1 MDLENIKQQTTWNDA
16 AEGINSNFAKV
27 DIEIEKLKNVTTRDK
42 GYYQTV
48 ESLTAAHPTASVGSR
63 AFIGYTPPYAVWVW
77 DKDSASWVNS
87 GESFSDGQ
95 MTVDSEMSDTSVN
108 PVQNKIIKAYVD
120 SVDSLLQE
128 EINTKAEA
136 RIIHVNTSSANEQ
149 IAEQKAYN
157 ADTYKKIVAGEKL
170 YLLYPVDAGYWMLTP
185 IANSNGI
192 ISLERSTTDGF
203 SAYVTTVQLSE
214 DGTTTVSMEIRAFPT
229 YQIDS
234 EMSDISGGLVPNKI
248 IKAYVDAV
256 KAELDAIVGGDATDA
271 IDSIN
276 EILAFLSTM
285 ADSDTLAGIVAN
297 LKKMIQK
304 GDDGNIRYTNEAI
317 AALKQYLDDA
327 DNDLDEKIGNLAEHI
342 DNLETSASKVV
353 IFDATCSTDPWS
365 LDVLQTETTVEEI
378 VNAINNGSP
387 IYMRFGSGLVAV
399 DNAELYQNGDVSLYV
414 HLVDSESELIRTIHA
429 YSTTDGGWE
438 WESFDNPM
446 GGSVSP
452 DEEDITT
459 NEEGKLQFKDR
470 GNADGMGYV
479 ILRKGKAL
487 SEQIVNADTIYE
499 VRYDFALDT
508 DFSMPENCTLRFNG
522 GSLSGAYT
530 LTLNATYIEA
540 DDEQIFGDDLSV
552 VGTPA
557 NNEGLA
563 EWFGAKGLYGKG
575 KYVGGD
581 TASLVDG
588 VDALP
593 DSAVAINKSLSIFG
607 ITSLGAGKTYRT
619 ATTISVP
626 FQKTL
631 NNPKDTIIVP
641 FMSGEGLVIKTVNKE
656 TSAYDEDVTL
666 TEKPLTMLENQFI
679 ATDNMAVAITMAARS
694 VLSGGGTIFLG
705 KSDFT
710 IGILIPGYA
719 YDYNDMAWSHRI
731 DTRIIGGPKASCWS
745 PDVRDIIG
753 DVAPTADIG
762 VDGQYYYNEA
772 TGTYYVKSSGAWSVK
787 SSNYGERNR
796 FNTSIRFYI
805 PSGKRL
811 INPIIDVWD
820 MYGYR
825 GIELITEGD
834 GWFNESIIKG
844 TVSNKHGS
852 FISIFTGGGGAS
864 IHHWDDITMQVGKDI
879 GHDARMFFASKCQ
892 HVDLGMVWDLAW
904 FRPPRVVTAFELC
917 RNTAD
922 VTLPFVDEIT
932 FVKDDGAWN
941 KYIHHPK
948 MTDEQSIVPLM
959 YENALKYMSPT
970 FKGQMVSSVGNSIF
984 EELTKPYTLSELR
997 AKEYT
1002 MGGIAPK
1009 CIFDGDNSSYYRAID
1024 VDNGKYGCVLLLNN
1038 RNPNSQIKTRH
1049 YQAWLEVDYRPN
1061 VYKGDNGCYM
1071 SLASTEEP
1079 IQTIGLDHF
1088 YESSAT
1094 WSNDMTL
1101 KKFFRIRG
1109 GARSHITT
1117 LYIHATAD
1125 APAGTTV
1132 DIVGVKLWMDS
1143 NNVNINRNILGG
1155 VEKNRPDAMP
1165 KGALFFNEDT
1175 GHAEVNKGTSD
1186 TPLWEDVAADK
1197 MMQLKLIAHS
1207 SSDAVAKVAA
1217 GEYHRW
1223 ESATSVFVIPTGFNN
1238 ALAYVQFKASDSGC
1252 ELSFPRDVAVNAYTI
1267 TGGKTYMVTVL
1278 GMTAAVHEMSL
1289 LGYPEGAVRFEDPYT
1304 EYLCVKMYGAEGYVT
1319 EAQLAN
1325 VTSLSGFS
1333 GTDIESFDE
1342 LNLFTGLTS
1351 IPANA
1356 FQNCQNLRYISF
1368 GSKVESIGDNV
1379 FRWAYISGA
1388 SDGVQR
1394 LRVYAA
1400 EPPALSSTQQFF
1412 PAVIEVPAICLEA
1425 YKTAPVWSNY
1435 ADRMIPIDGYTPP
1448 VQDELIMY
1456 DTLTLADS
1464 AEILL
1469 ADILFADNEFELD
1482 CTLGGS
1488 GTTMVH
1494 GIAAD
1499 GTTYNLY
1506 RSKNGSYKGASN
1518 GATSDTQFYLSSLA
1532 HVVAWKADGVYMD
1545 GTLTVTQARTAQ
1557 EWQIRLRGGN
1567 NIVRSLDVFSASGG
1581 IIHSLRPA
1589 TFNGIP
1595 GLWDSVTKKLYGQTS
1610 DVGTVT
1616 VS

>member
-1 MDLENIKQQTTWNDA
+1 MITTPRYRIGNDMTVLWAINNKDGSPYDMSGKEVRLFMTHRYGREEVACSVVRLPDGSVNNVIRWDFSGDDQKVLGPYALTVRIYNAEDMKLIRKDICEAFELVAVSCMECEEGGDAVINDGGDLILSSKLDIYRFGIPKIYIGSNGNWFIDGVDTGRSALGGGPGLVSRIYSKSDFGSTFDEDSVVDTFNAHAINDLAQRVAFMEGDDYLRLSNMTDVFFQGNLNDKDVLLFDGTYWTNVPLNFIITGVQEGMASSEAFEALAKRIAVFEKMFYWADEEQTTVGTKFNFFS
-16 AEGINSNFAKV
+16 EQENSAGGK
-27 DIEIEKLKNVTTRDK
+27 
-42 GYYQTV
+42 
-48 ESLTAAHPTASVGSR
+48 
-63 AFIGYTPPYAVWVW
+63 
-77 DKDSASWVNS
+77 
-87 GESFSDGQ
+87 GESIGTGGGGSVE
-95 MTVDSEMSDTSVN
+95 VDLEMSDTSENAVA
-108 PVQNKIIKAYVD
+108 NKVIK
-120 SVDSLLQE
+120 
-128 EINTKAEA
+128 K
-136 RIIHVNTSSANEQ
+136 
-149 IAEQKAYN
+149 
-157 ADTYKKIVAGEKL
+157 
-170 YLLYPVDAGYWMLTP
+170 
-185 IANSNGI
+185 
-192 ISLERSTTDGF
+192 
-203 SAYVTTVQLSE
+203 
-214 DGTTTVSMEIRAFPT
+214 
-229 YQIDS
+229 
-234 EMSDISGGLVPNKI
+234 
-248 IKAYVDAV
+248 YVDAAD
-256 KAELDAIVGGDATDA
+256 KALEDRIESLEENGVGGG
-271 IDSIN
+271 S
-276 EILAFLSTM
+276 
-285 ADSDTLAGIVAN
+285 AN
-297 LKKMIQK
+297 
-304 GDDGNIRYTNEAI
+304 
-317 AALKQYLDDA
+317 
-327 DNDLDEKIGNLAEHI
+327 
-342 DNLETSASKVV
+342 
-353 IFDATCSTDPWS
+353 
-365 LDVLQTETTVEEI
+365 
-378 VNAINNGSP
+378 
-387 IYMRFGSGLVAV
+387 
-399 DNAELYQNGDVSLYV
+399 
-414 HLVDSESELIRTIHA
+414 
-429 YSTTDGGWE
+429 
-438 WESFDNPM
+438 
-446 GGSVSP
+446 P

-459 NEEGKLQFKDR
+459 NEKGKLQFKNRDAI
-470 GNADGMGYV
+470 NGMGYV

-540 DDEQIFGDDLSV
+540 DDEQVFGDDLSV

-563 EWFGAKGLYGKG
+563 EWFGAKGLFGEG
-575 KYVGGD
+575 KYVGGNVV
-581 TASLVDG
+581 SLVDG
-588 VDALP
+588 TDALP

-607 ITSLGAGKTYRT
+607 ITRLGAGKTYRT

-631 NNPKDTIIVP
+631 DIPKNTIVVP
-641 FMSGEGLVIKTVNKE
+641 FMSGEGLVIKTVNKS
-656 TSAYDEDVTL
+656 TSKYDDDIVL

-710 IGILIPGYA
+710 IGILIPGYT

-745 PDVRDIIG
+745 PDSRDIIG
-753 DVAPTADIG
+753 DVAPTAEVG
-762 VDGQYYYNEA
+762 YDGQYYYNKSNN
-772 TGTYYVKSSGAWSVK
+772 TYYVKSSGAWSVK
-787 SSNYGERNR
+787 SSNYGEYNH
-796 FNTSIRFYI
+796 FNTSLRFHV
-805 PSGKRL
+805 PSGTRL
-811 INPIIDVWD
+811 INPYVDIWD

-879 GHDARMFFASKCQ
+879 GYDARMFFSSKCQ

-922 VTLPFVDEIT
+922 VTLPFVDEIS
-932 FVKDDGAWN
+932 FVKDDGSWN

-948 MTDEQSIVPLM
+948 MTDEQSIVPIM

-970 FKGQMVSSVGNSIF
+970 FRGQMVSAKSESIF
-984 EELTKPYTLSELR
+984 EVLTRPYTLAELR
-997 AKEYT
+997 EKEYVA
-1002 MGGIAPK
+1002 GGIPPK
-1009 CIFDGDNSSYYRAID
+1009 CIFDGDNGSYYRAID
-1024 VDNGKYGCVLLLNN
+1024 VDNNIYGCVMRLNN

-1049 YQAWLEVDYRPN
+1049 FQAWLEVDYRPN

-1071 SLASTEEP
+1071 SLSSTEEP

-1094 WSNDMTL
+1094 WNNDMTL

-1109 GARSHITT
+1109 GARSHVTT

-1143 NNVNINRNILGG
+1143 NNVEINRNILGG
-1155 VEKNRPDAMP
+1155 VEEHRPDAMP

-1197 MMQLKLIAHS
+1197 MSQLKLIAHS
-1207 SSDAVAKVAA
+1207 SSDAVAKVVA

-1238 ALAYVQFKASDSGC
+1238 ALAYVQFTASSAGC
-1252 ELSFPRDVAVNAYTI
+1252 DLSFPRDTAVNAYEI
-1267 TGGKTYMVTVL
+1267 VAGKTYMVTVL
-1278 GMTAAVHEMSL
+1278 GKTAEVHEMSV
-1289 LGYPEGAVRFEDPYT
+1289 LGYPDEAVRFEDPYT
-1304 EYLCVKMYGAEGYVT
+1304 EYLCVKMYGADGYVT

-1356 FQNCQNLRYISF
+1356 FQNCKNLRYISF

-1379 FRWAYISGA
+1379 FRWAYTTGA
-1388 SDGVQR
+1388 ADGVQR
-1394 LRVYAA
+1394 VRVYAA
-1400 EPPALSSTQQFF
+1400 EPPALGSTQQFF

-1435 ADRMIPIDGYTPP
+1435 ADRMRPIDGYVPP
-1448 VQDELIMY
+1448 VKDEAVIY
-1456 DTLTLADS
+1456 DTLTLADD

-1469 ADILFADNEFELD
+1469 DDIMFADNEIELD
-1482 CTLGGS
+1482 CTLGAS
-1488 GTTMVH
+1488 GTTMMH

-1499 GTTYNLY
+1499 GTAYYLY

-1518 GATSDTQFYLSSLA
+1518 GATSDTQFFLSGLA

-1545 GTLTVTQARTAQ
+1545 GTQKVTQARTAQ

-1567 NIVRSLDVFSASGG
+1567 NIVRSLDVRAADGTL
-1581 IIHSLRPA
+1581 IHSLRPA
-1589 TFNGIP
+1589 TYNGVA
-1595 GLWDSVTKKLYGQTS
+1595 GLWDSVTERLYGQTS
-1610 DVGTVT
+1610 ATGTIT
-1616 VS
+1616 VA